1 MEISQ
6 GFFAR
11 ACAQDVGV
19 SVVGKYRY
27 LMASPAENDRVPV
40 VVDII
45 LVGSAAHCTRRA
57 CRRVLEG

>member
-1 MEISQ
+1 M
-6 GFFAR
+6 
-11 ACAQDVGV
+11 GV

-45 LVGSAAHCTRRA
+45 LVGALPAVHA
-57 CRRVLEG
+57 GAVLGFCGG

>member
-1 MEISQ
+1 M
-6 GFFAR
+6 
-11 ACAQDVGV
+11 

-45 LVGSAAHCTRRA
+45 LVGAQPAALA
-57 CRRVLEG
+57 GLP